1 MQLPNQQKSFPEC
14 FAPFL
19 KSTSNFLIFS
29 KKRWPSQLLYSW
41 NYRLSIT
48 WLDKYLKSPVSE
60 HRFSVNM
67 LKDPKGCWNLHGGTL
82 KIPLLVILENLRCVN
97 KLTAD
102 DEYSLRKSKNL
113 PQPLQLQLSKKPKVF
128 SKLLLRFWNLHQ
140 LSNIL
145 RKGWPS

>member
-1 MQLPNQQKSFPEC
+1 MSLLVIFEVLGLFANTLNVDDKYFLPKSKNLPQPIQMQLPNQQKSFPEC

-67 LKDPKGCWNLHGGTL
+67 LKGPKGCWNLHGGTFIIFL
-82 KIPLLVILENLRCVN
+82 HPFEGN
-97 KLTAD
+97 KFWK
-102 DEYSLRKSKNL
+102 Y
-113 PQPLQLQLSKKPKVF
+113 LS
-128 SKLLLRFWNLHQ
+128 
-140 LSNIL
+140 
-145 RKGWPS
+145 